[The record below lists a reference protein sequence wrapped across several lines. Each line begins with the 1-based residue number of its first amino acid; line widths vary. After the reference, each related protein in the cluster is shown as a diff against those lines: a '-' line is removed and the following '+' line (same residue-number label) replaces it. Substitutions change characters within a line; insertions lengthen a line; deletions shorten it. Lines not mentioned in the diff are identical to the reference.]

1 MERVVGGDGGW
12 LGREFSGRARN
23 TPKSNSTGLGGIG
36 NDRVSINY
44 AYPVI
49 SQAFGF
55 EQGPICG
62 ITDQMTWTLSGKR
75 THCFVMGRGGRN
87 ELALKRLQ

>member
-1 MERVVGGDGGW
+1 MERAVGGDGGW
-12 LGREFSGRARN
+12 LGSEFSGRARN
-23 TPKSNSTGLGGIG
+23 NPKSNSTSLGGIG

-55 EQGPICG
+55 EQGPI
-62 ITDQMTWTLSGKR
+62 GKR
-75 THCFVMGRGGRN
+75 TRCFVMGRGGRN
-87 ELALKRLQ
+87 ELAPKRL